1 MKKILFIASLVMLCM
16 SANAQKAVGTLTF
29 QPKVGLNIARY
40 TDAEGT
46 DPRLGLAIGS
56 ELEYQIKP
64 KFSVAAGFLYSM
76 QGCRESGE
84 TGYGYAT
91 MTYKLDYI
99 NIPIVAN
106 AYVYKGL
113 ALKFGVQPGFNIS
126 SKVTVDMNGSSE
138 TGPLGGLDVKT
149 FDLAIPVGLSYETKF
164 GLVVDARYNIG
175 VTKVYDARYYNSYTD
190 TFEELVSRN
199 CVVQLTV
206 GYKFSL

>member
-29 QPKVGLNIARY
+29 QPKVGLNIARN

-46 DPRLGLAIGS
+46 DPRWGLAIGS

-106 AYVYKGL
+106 VYVYKGL
-113 ALKFGVQPGFNIS
+113 ALKFGIQPGFNIS
-126 SKVTVDMNGSSE
+126 SKVTVDMNGSSG
-138 TGPLGGLDVKT
+138 TRSISRDVKT